1 MPPLFRML
9 VTAALVPLVA
19 GCADLAARV
28 EATAGT
34 IERLV
39 DPTTPRPGL
48 EGLAGPAEP
57 LPVPPAEPP
66 PNLPIPPPPAAIPFP
81 TGARPTAEAEP
92 LLAGDPMALRF
103 LALKILAEQG
113 LAPIDDVAAR
123 KDGNMGA
130 LLPLTTPLPPASGL
144 DRPIPPL
151 AQVVERFAQLPE
163 DKGTEA
169 TRAAER
175 GFMLDALL
183 PKIPTARQK
192 LTPVDQQSAR
202 EAQARLDRV
211 KEAGL
216 ITRSEHEAEAAAL
229 AALAPTLPETLTPP
243 PPPPA
248 PAKKKKTVASG
259 SGRGARFP
267 GGVSGKL
274 EVVPSP
280 PGVKAPALAAGFTG
294 PVGLHLLS
302 MGSAGHGD
310 KAWEALKKEFPEL
323 VPLSFKVSRA
333 DLGELGA
340 TYRLIAGPLETS
352 AAAEAL
358 CATLRSKGQTC
369 QTTPFPQ

>member
-1 MPPLFRML
+1 MLPFLRTL
-9 VTAALVPLVA
+9 VTAALAPLLA
-19 GCADLAARV
+19 GCADLVARM
-28 EATAGT
+28 EATAGQ

-39 DPTTPRPGL
+39 DPSTPRPGL
-48 EGLAGPAEP
+48 EGLASASGPLPLPEP
-57 LPVPPAEPP
+57 EPPPTLPVPP
-66 PNLPIPPPPAAIPFP
+66 PAAALPFP

-103 LALKILAEQG
+103 LALKMLAEQG
-113 LAPIDDVAAR
+113 LAPLDEVAAR
-123 KDGNMGA
+123 KDGNIGA
-130 LLPLTTPLPPASGL
+130 LLPLTAPLPPAAGL

-151 AQVVERFAQLPE
+151 DQVVDRFAQLPR

-183 PKIPTARQK
+183 PKAPAARMP
-192 LTPVDQQSAR
+192 LSPADQQA
-202 EAQARLDRV
+202 ARLAEARLGRLR
-211 KEAGL
+211 EAGL

-229 AALAPTLPETLTPP
+229 AALAPTLPEILV

-248 PAKKKKTVASG
+248 PPPKKKKAVASG
-259 SGRGARFP
+259 TGRGARFP

-280 PGVKAPALAAGFTG
+280 LGVKAPAVAAGFTG
-294 PVGLHLLS
+294 PVGVHLLS

-323 VPLSFKVSRA
+323 APLSFKVSRA

-340 TYRLIAGPLETS
+340 TYRLVAGPLDS
-352 AAAEAL
+352 AAAADKL
-358 CATLRSKGQTC
+358 CAALVAKGQTC
-369 QTTPFPQ
+369 QPTPFPQ